1 VHNVVRIDFNGGVC
15 CMHQIPSKTA
25 LGAVVMRTPST
36 NKGLAFTHEEREKY
50 GLTGLLPAGFLDLV
64 CILI

>member
-1 VHNVVRIDFNGGVC
+1 
-15 CMHQIPSKTA
+15 MPQIPSKTA

-36 NKGLAFTHEEREKY
+36 NKGLAFTHEEREQY

-64 CILI
+64 CIYIYIW